1 MNITQWPKVLGL
13 HVTLYIWVGVKS
25 NWRHSHRNELQSS
38 VNAAE
43 QNVCITSIKNLTLFC
58 LDKKSSLNLK
68 TSIKVWNFLDITI
81 KTSPPPRMSGIAS
94 AWTSVGKLFLRTIND
109 FVFKNCDQQRP
120 LGFLSVPCSSLTT
133 RILIL
138 GSQSTLMCEFVIGQT
153 VLFFRQWVERPLH
166 FDKSLV

>member
-1 MNITQWPKVLGL
+1 MSTKMAANCSFWCHMQTNNSYIWKKTFRSTIFSDNFIALSWQMNITQWPKVLGL

-109 FVFKNCDQQRP
+109 FVFKIVTSKD
-120 LGFLSVPCSSLTT
+120 
-133 RILIL
+133 
-138 GSQSTLMCEFVIGQT
+138 
-153 VLFFRQWVERPLH
+153 H
-166 FDKSLV
+166 